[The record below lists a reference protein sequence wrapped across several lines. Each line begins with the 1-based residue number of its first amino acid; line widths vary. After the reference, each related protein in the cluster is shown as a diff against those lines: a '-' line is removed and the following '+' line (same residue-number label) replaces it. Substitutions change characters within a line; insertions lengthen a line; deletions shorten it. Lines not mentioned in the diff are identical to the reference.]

1 LRGLVI
7 HNFRWKIDGSIDR
20 GVFAQEAAKVKP
32 SAVKI
37 GDDTVDKLGNKLNPW
52 AVDYSKFVPDLIV
65 GWQNHEERIAK
76 LEKAGV

>member
-1 LRGLVI
+1 
-7 HNFRWKIDGSIDR
+7 
-20 GVFAQEAAKVKP
+20 VKP
-32 SAVKI
+32 SAVSV
-37 GDDTVDKLGNKLNPW
+37 GDDTVDKFGNKTNPW